1 MTTEFYG
8 AKNIVGKP
16 ATAMGALGQR
26 PRNVYSAM
34 TPRSIR
40 FGVLSLAVTATACGV
55 ISPATS
61 SSAPVVAA
69 TAGGP
74 ISPSAPLSV
83 TQRRWV
89 DSTLAALSLHD
100 RVAQMIMVWMLGD
113 YSNNR
118 DSSYAEVI
126 RWVEHDHIGGVS
138 MSLGTPIEVAAKL
151 NDLQRRAVVPLLVS
165 ADLEPGLGRLEGGLF
180 AHYMLDAGSATVF
193 PPAMAIAATGRDSDA
208 YDVGRAI
215 AQEGRAV
222 GIHINFAP
230 VVDVNNNPSNP
241 VINTRSFGEDPQRVA
256 RLSALFVRG
265 ASAGGQLATAKHFP
279 GHGDT
284 DVDSHVGLPVVLANM
299 SRLDSVE
306 LVPFKAAI
314 DAGAALVMTAH
325 IALPAV
331 QGDSSTPATLS
342 PRIITGLLRD
352 TLGFRGVAIT
362 DAMTMEGIGKGY
374 TTEQSSVLAVKAG
387 ADILLKPSDP
397 TRAIDAVVAA
407 VGRGEIARSRIDS
420 AARHVLE
427 LKARS
432 GAAVA
437 PIVSLERLRDVVGSP
452 EHRALAADIARRAIT
467 LLRDRDHL
475 VPMSDTGRTLI
486 VHYAPETEIKAGRV
500 FESMLRDSRGSA
512 GPRAVK
518 VVRILPSATN
528 EALDS
533 LDRLADG
540 SATVIVTAYV
550 RRVEGEGRVT
560 VPEQIASWID
570 RLAQRRKVI
579 VVAFGNPYLIRQFT
593 NVGSYVVTYGVSDD
607 LERGVARGVM
617 GRGGISGRV
626 PVTMPGVYRAG
637 EGERRGGGGG

>member
-1 MTTEFYG
+1 
-8 AKNIVGKP
+8 
-16 ATAMGALGQR
+16 
-26 PRNVYSAM
+26 M
-34 TPRSIR
+34 TPRSLPIA
-40 FGVLSLAVTATACGV
+40 LALVAATGCSA
-55 ISPATS
+55 ITPATS
-61 SSAPVVAA
+61 SGLPAISTPPANL
-69 TAGGP
+69 
-74 ISPSAPLSV
+74 SPSEPLSS
-83 TQRRWV
+83 TQRHWV
-89 DSTLAALSLHD
+89 DSTLGTLSLRD
-100 RVAQMIMVWMLGD
+100 RVAQMVMIWMLGD
-113 YSNNR
+113 YSNIR

-126 RWVEHDHIGGVS
+126 RWVERDHIGGVS

-151 NDLQRRAVVPLLVS
+151 NDLQRRAAVPLLAS
-165 ADLEPGLGRLEGGLF
+165 ADLEPGLGRLEGGVF

-265 ASAGGQLATAKHFP
+265 ARAGGQLATAKHFP

-284 DVDSHVGLPVVLANM
+284 DVDSHVGLPIVSANM
-299 SRLDSVE
+299 SRLESVE
-306 LVPFKAAI
+306 LVPFRAAI
-314 DAGAALVMTAH
+314 NAGTALVMTAH

-397 TRAIDAVVAA
+397 TRAIDAIVAA
-407 VGRGEIARSRIDS
+407 VERGDVARSRIDS

-432 GAAVA
+432 GAAFA
-437 PIVSLERLRDVVGSP
+437 PLVSLERLRDIVGAP

-467 LLRDRDHL
+467 LVRDRDHL
-475 VPMSDTGRTLI
+475 VPMPDTGATLI
-486 VHYAPETEIKAGRV
+486 VHYAPETEIKAGRT
-500 FESMLRDSRGSA
+500 FEATLRGGRSGAERRRS
-512 GPRAVK
+512 VQ
-518 VVRILPSATN
+518 VTRILPGATRDV
-528 EALDS
+528 LDS
-533 LDRLADG
+533 LDRLADAAG
-540 SATVIVTAYV
+540 TVIVTAYV
-550 RRVEGEGRVT
+550 RRVEGEGRVA
-560 VPEQIASWID
+560 VPVPIASWID
-570 RLAQRRKVI
+570 RLANRRKVI
-579 VVAFGNPYLIRQFT
+579 VVSFGNPYLIRQFES
-593 NVGSYVVTYGVSDD
+593 VGSYMMAYGVSDD
-607 LERGVARGVM
+607 LERAAALGLM
-617 GRGGISGRV
+617 GRAPITGRS
-626 PVTMPGVYRAG
+626 PVGLPGSFVAG
-637 EGERRGGGGG
+637 DGVRR